1 MSVCIQ
7 ERTAAVSQTCAV
19 EVCVIGAEEGVLL
32 QKLHL
37 NPFIERPPFWTVPQ
51 CPILDQL
58 P

>member
-1 MSVCIQ
+1 M
-7 ERTAAVSQTCAV
+7 SQTCTV

-37 NPFIERPPFWTVPQ
+37 NPFIERPPFWTAPQ
-51 CPILDQL
+51 CPISDQL